1 MKRSIRLT
9 LGALLLLTLGTL
21 VLGTLRPSVPG
32 SQTPY
37 LSKLSDVAVKPAY
50 AVPCNRSVCVP
61 AQGNHYKCEYT
72 GSNVHCILS
81 SDRRDCT
88 TLTNLVCEQ

>member
-9 LGALLLLTLGTL
+9 LGALLLLSLGTL

-50 AVPCNRSVCVP
+50 AQKCNHEVCVP
-61 AQGNHYKCEYT
+61 AQGNRYRCEFT
-72 GSNVHCILS
+72 GSNVHCLLA
-81 SDRRDCT
+81 SDRRSCT
-88 TLTNLVCEQ
+88 TLENLICEQ